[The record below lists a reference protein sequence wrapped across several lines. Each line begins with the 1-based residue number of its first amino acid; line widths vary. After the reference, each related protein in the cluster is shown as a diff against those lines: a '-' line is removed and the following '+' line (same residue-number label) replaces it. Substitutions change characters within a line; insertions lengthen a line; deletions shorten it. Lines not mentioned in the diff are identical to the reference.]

1 MTLVRIFYLRR
12 KTIPSMMAK
21 ENKQKKH
28 EVEQEA
34 TMKEPTW
41 NPQVRLKTI

>member
-1 MTLVRIFYLRR
+1 MTLVGIFYLRR
-12 KTIPSMMAK
+12 ESIPGMMTQ

-34 TMKEPTW
+34 MMKEPTW
-41 NPQVRLKTI
+41 NPQVCFKTI

>member
-12 KTIPSMMAK
+12 KPIPNMMAK
-21 ENKQKKH
+21 ENKQKKY

-34 TMKEPTW
+34 MMKEPTW
-41 NPQVRLKTI
+41 NPQVCLKIV